1 MEAMEAILGRRSI
14 RKYKAQPVPENLLR
28 ELLEAG
34 MAAPSAGN
42 ERPWH
47 FIVLDD
53 RKLLDAIPKFHP
65 YSQMLK
71 EAPVAIV
78 VCGDLSMEVHQGYWV
93 QDCSAATEN
102 ILVAARALGLG
113 AVWLGVHPV
122 RERVESMRKLLFLP
136 EHVIPLCVVSLGY
149 PAEEKPPAGRY
160 DETRIRKNGW

>member
-14 RKYKAQPVPENLLR
+14 RKYKAQPVPENLLK

-53 RKLLDAIPKFHP
+53 RNLLEAIPKFHP

-122 RERVESMRKLLFLP
+122 RERVESMRKLLSLP
-136 EHVIPLCVVSLGY
+136 DHVIPLCVVSLGY

>member
-1 MEAMEAILGRRSI
+1 MEAILGRRSI
-14 RKYKAQPVPENLLR
+14 RKYKSQPVPENLLK

-47 FIVLDD
+47 FIILDD
-53 RKLLDAIPKFHP
+53 RNLLEAIPKFHP

-78 VCGDLSMEVHQGYWV
+78 VCGDLNMEVHQGYWV

-113 AVWLGVHPV
+113 AVWLGVYPV
-122 RERVESMRKLLFLP
+122 RERVESMRKLLSLP
-136 EHVIPLCVVSLGY
+136 DHVIPLCVVSLGY

-160 DETRIRKNGW
+160 DATRIRKNGW